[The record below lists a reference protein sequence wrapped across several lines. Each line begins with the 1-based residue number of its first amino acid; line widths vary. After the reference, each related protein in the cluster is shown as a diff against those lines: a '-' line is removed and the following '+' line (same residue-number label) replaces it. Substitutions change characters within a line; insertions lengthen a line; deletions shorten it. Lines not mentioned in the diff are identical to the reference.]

1 MKRWYIIAAAILILA
16 SCNRDSL
23 REITDF
29 NDNWEFARTGGI
41 DDPLVWQVVDI
52 PHDWSIE
59 GPFDKDHPAT
69 PGEVPC
75 PEAKVF
81 TEKFLPWDP
90 KRRRNE
96 YSLNLTVYT
105 GTAVSL

>member
-1 MKRWYIIAAAILILA
+1 MVYHSSSHSDLGIMQQGF
-16 SCNRDSL
+16 L

-52 PHDWSIE
+52 LTTGAYKVLLTRTTLPLL
-59 GPFDKDHPAT
+59 
-69 PGEVPC
+69 GEVPC